1 MCIASNSLW
10 LIERICGEFFVNAYQ
25 YLDLESNTLGVKIF
39 LALLFASTFTKNM
52 FRVDIVK
59 IVEDGIWFLR
69 NKSNLIGFFW
79 GIQNMHSTFFAVG

>member
-10 LIERICGEFFVNAYQ
+10 LIERICGEFFVNANQ
-25 YLDLESNTLGVKIF
+25 YLYLENNTLGVKIF

-52 FRVDIVK
+52 FRVDIME
-59 IVEDGIWFLR
+59 IVGDRILFLR

-79 GIQNMHSTFFAVG
+79 GIQNMHSAFYAVG